1 MNAFEILV
9 IILSVALATFL
20 LISIILVALLVKVT
34 LQIRKVT
41 DGAQKAVDNIE
52 SLTGGV
58 TRAASKA
65 MLGRIFLKGF
75 KKVIKKK

>member
-1 MNAFEILV
+1 MNACEILV
-9 IILSVALATFL
+9 IVLSGALAVFL
-20 LISIILVALLVKVT
+20 IISIVLVALLIKVT

-58 TRAASKA
+58 SRAASKA
-65 MLGRIFLKGF
+65 VLGRIFLKGF
-75 KKVIKKK
+75 KKVVKKK